1 MKKTQNCRLNKS
13 PSNFFFFFGGKCQN
27 YLILDYEE
35 SFHQVLRKDNNK
47 SRSKKK
53 KD

>member
-1 MKKTQNCRLNKS
+1 MKKTQNCPLNKS
-13 PSNFFFFFGGKCQN
+13 PSKFFFLGVKCQN

-47 SRSKKK
+47 SRIKKK